1 MRYLPVFGFVYNS
14 LELYGAIDELM
25 GWDIQLNKCI
35 SPSDK
40 VLLCLILVNYQR
52 CDQFY
57 DGAVCQ
63 S

>member
-35 SPSDK
+35 SLSDK

-52 CDQFY
+52 CDQF
-57 DGAVCQ
+57 
-63 S
+63 